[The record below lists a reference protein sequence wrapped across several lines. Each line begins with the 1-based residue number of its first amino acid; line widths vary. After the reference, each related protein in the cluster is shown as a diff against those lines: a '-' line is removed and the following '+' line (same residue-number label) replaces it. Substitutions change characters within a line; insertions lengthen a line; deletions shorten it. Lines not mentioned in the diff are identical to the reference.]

1 LEIEGFQT
9 DVALDGE
16 AGLRLFE
23 EQEPSLVVLDL
34 NLPKLPGKELFKT
47 LRGLRP
53 SVPVIM
59 LTSSSDEGMP
69 VQVGGHDEIG
79 ELAEAFN
86 RMAAEID
93 RRNRAN
99 KEFMSVTVHELKTPI
114 TAIRGAAEIMV
125 REAGRR
131 NRSHQGPRQRHG
143 NTRGESSQG
152 L

>member
-1 LEIEGFQT
+1 M
-9 DVALDGE
+9 
-16 AGLRLFE
+16 
-23 EQEPSLVVLDL
+23 VLDL

-114 TAIRGAAEIMV
+114 TAIRGTVEIMV
-125 REAGRR
+125 REAG
-131 NRSHQGPRQRHG
+131 QRHG

-152 L
+152 LW